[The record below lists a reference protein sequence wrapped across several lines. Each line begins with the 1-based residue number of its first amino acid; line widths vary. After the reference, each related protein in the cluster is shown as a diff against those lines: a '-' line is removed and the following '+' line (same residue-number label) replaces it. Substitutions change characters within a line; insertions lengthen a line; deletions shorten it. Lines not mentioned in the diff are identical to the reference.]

1 MKRCRVLAL
10 LLFAGVS
17 LGAAAVPLTA
27 EESAGRR
34 LYREGL
40 SASGEAI
47 MARVGAADVLLPAT
61 SLPCAGC
68 HGADGLG
75 RPEGGV
81 RPPELNWARLSSS
94 YGQQQVNG
102 RRYPAY
108 TESSLARVIQQGRDP
123 ADNRLDPSMPRFLL
137 SIKDQRNLTAYLKRL
152 AEERDPGLEAET
164 LHLGTLLP
172 SQGPLAEEGATVAAV
187 LNGSVARINAAGGIH
202 GRQLRLTVLDPGPD
216 RASAEQALQRLLEQ
230 EQVFALV
237 APLAPALDNELAP
250 RLEQAGVPM
259 IGPLSL
265 LGAVQTSPQ
274 IFEPLP
280 GLREQLIALA
290 DYAAASLRVLQ
301 GPTLIAYPDDPGQAQ
316 TAQTLGQ
323 YLQAHGWQN
332 VHVQAYDP
340 AADSL
345 PLGSRSVFY
354 LGSGGGFSRLAAGL
368 QNAGQVP
375 YLFAASSQVAGDLLQ
390 VPNGFSRRVFLAY
403 PFVPSDWTQAGRM
416 ALSLLREHQGLG
428 AQHAVLQVG
437 AYASMLLLSEGMKQ
451 AGRDAS
457 REKLVAALEGLHDFD
472 TGLTPRISFGPGRRL
487 GLSGAHVVTVDL
499 PDQRFYLVAP
509 YKPVVA
515 SP

>member
-10 LLFAGVS
+10 ILLAGVS
-17 LGAAAVPLTA
+17 LGASAARLTP
-27 EESAGRR
+27 EEAAGKR
-34 LYREGL
+34 LYRQGV

-47 MARVGAADVLLPAT
+47 MARVGAADVVLPAT
-61 SLPCAGC
+61 RLPCANC

-81 RPPELNWARLSSS
+81 RPPPLNWARLTST

-102 RRYPAY
+102 RSYPAY
-108 TESSLARVIQQGRDP
+108 SESTLAIAIEQGRDP
-123 ADNRLDPSMPRFLL
+123 GHNRLDPSMPRFVL
-137 SIKDQRNLTAYLKRL
+137 SMRDQRNLTAYLKRL
-152 AEERDPGLEAET
+152 ADERDPGLDAET

-172 SQGPLAEEGATVAAV
+172 SQGPLAEEGMTIAAV
-187 LNGSVARINAAGGIH
+187 LNGSVARINQAGGIH
-202 GRQLRLTVLDPGPD
+202 GRQLRLTVVDPGPD
-216 RASAEQALQRLLEQ
+216 RNSAEQALQQLIEH

-237 APLAPALDNELAP
+237 APLAPALDSELAG
-250 RLEQAGVPM
+250 RLEQSGVPL
-259 IGPLSL
+259 IGALSL
-265 LGAVQTSPQ
+265 LGSMQASPQ

-290 DYAAASLRVLQ
+290 DYATASLRVLQ
-301 GPTLIAYPDDPGQAQ
+301 GPTLIAYPDDPLQAQ
-316 TAQTLGQ
+316 AATTLSQ
-323 YLQAHGWQN
+323 YLQDHGWQN
-332 VHVQAYDP
+332 VHLQAYDP
-340 AADSL
+340 AAEAL

-354 LGSGGGFSRLAAGL
+354 LGNGGGFGRLATRL
-368 QNAGQVP
+368 QGAGQVP

-390 VPNGFSRRVFLAY
+390 VPEGFSRRVFLAY

-416 ALSLLREHQGLG
+416 ALTLLREHQGLG

-472 TGLTPRISFGPGRRL
+472 TGLTPRLSFGPGRRL

-509 YKPVVA
+509 YKPIVA